1 MSGMEKNG
9 GSRWPSVLG
18 IALILL
24 TLAVFAERRCLKIN
38 NLIQLLGAP
47 LTFFLLFIAVTPLS
61 IFAVSLLFRPRVRV
75 MLLRFK
81 QEKDLFSLAVLIAM
95 ILSANLAF
103 LILPNLIC
111 SIWNLV
117 SP

>member
-1 MSGMEKNG
+1 MEKNR
-9 GSRWPSVLG
+9 GSRWLFLLGVTLVLLSV
-18 IALILL
+18 
-24 TLAVFAERRCLKIN
+24 AVFAERRCLKVN

-61 IFAVSLLFRPRVRV
+61 VIAISLLFRPRVSA

-81 QEKDLFSLAVLIAM
+81 QEKDLFSLAALTAM

-111 SIWNLV
+111 SVWNLV
-117 SP
+117 FP